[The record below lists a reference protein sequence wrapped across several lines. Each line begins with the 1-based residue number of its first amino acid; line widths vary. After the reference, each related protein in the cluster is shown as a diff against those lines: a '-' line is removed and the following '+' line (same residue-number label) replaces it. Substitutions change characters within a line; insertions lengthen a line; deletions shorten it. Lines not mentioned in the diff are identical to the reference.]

1 MTDYFFLIF
10 WFYFFPFVWLI
21 VFLKKTLFWIWLWQL
36 KEYHLGRFLDHFRTE
51 KGKKL
56 FLNWLF
62 FVKVFLFVTV
72 LIFLIK
78 IDDLI
83 ILYILKKYQTLI
95 RLVILYLG
103 YFPYFVLILFF
114 LETLKILADIAI
126 KRLKKPVLTEKTI
139 LLISLNFLLA
149 IAFLVYNLRDLP
161 FLTAFFGFPNMDLLF
176 DFSFWLLL
184 FDILAPFTISLT
196 VLFSQ
201 PFFVFFRNQTLI
213 GKARAKRE
221 KFKDL
226 IVIGITGSY
235 GKTSTKEFLAT
246 ILSEKYKVLKT
257 KEHQNSE
264 VGISQCILNDLRSEH
279 QIFVCEMG
287 AYNKGGIKFLCE
299 IAKPKIGIL
308 TGINEQHMATFG
320 SQENIIKTKFELI
333 ESLPEQGIAI
343 LNWDNKFIK
352 SKVKASASAKTSADR
367 EKSKFKVKSQKLC
380 STKEKV
386 DFWAEN
392 IMAGEDWIAFD
403 VLSKE
408 GEKGSLKLGLFGVQN
423 IENLLMAIACARE
436 LGMSFDEILRACE
449 KIESWQGGM
458 KLKRRVNGI
467 DIIDATYSANPKGV
481 LLHLD
486 YLKLW
491 RGKKIIVMPCLI
503 ELGRASREIHE
514 KIGKKI
520 GETCDLAIITT
531 KDRFK
536 EIKKG
541 AISAGANRENI
552 LFLENPKDIF
562 EKLKP
567 YCLPA
572 GVSTKAGGEGNVILL
587 ESRVP
592 KQLIEH
598 LTYLKRESPVRIGRD
613 GA

>member
-21 VFLKKTLFWIWLWQL
+21 VFVKKILFWIWLWQL
-36 KEYHLGRFLDHFRTE
+36 KEYHLSRFLDHFRTE

-56 FLNWLF
+56 FLNWLL
-62 FVKVFLFVTV
+62 FVKVFLFSTV

-83 ILYILKKYQTLI
+83 VLYILKKYQTLI

-114 LETLKILADIAI
+114 LEALKALADILI

-149 IAFLVYNLRDLP
+149 IAFLVYSLKNVP

-184 FDILAPFTISLT
+184 FDILAPFTISLV

-201 PFFVFFRNQTLI
+201 PFFVFFRNRTLI
-213 GKARAKRE
+213 EKARAKRE

-264 VGISQCILNDLRSEH
+264 VGISQCILNDLRPEH

-343 LNWDNKFIK
+343 LNWDNELIK
-352 SKVKASASAKTSADR
+352 SKVKSQSASWRTKL
-367 EKSKFKVKSQKLC
+367 KSQRLC
-380 STKEKV
+380 SVKEKV

-392 IMAGEDWIAFD
+392 IITEKDWIAFD

-408 GEKGSLKLGLFGVQN
+408 GERGSFKLGLFGVQN
-423 IENLLMAIACARE
+423 IENLLMAITCARE
-436 LGMSFDEILRACE
+436 LGMSFDEILKACE

-458 KLKRRVNGI
+458 KLKRGVNGI

-481 LLHLD
+481 VLHLD
-486 YLKLW
+486 YVKLW
-491 RGKKIIVMPCLI
+491 QGKKIIVMPCLI
-503 ELGRASREIHE
+503 ELGKASRKVHE

-520 GETCDLAIITT
+520 AETCDLAIITT
-531 KDRFK
+531 KDRLK

-541 AISAGANRENI
+541 AISTGANKESI
-552 LFLENPKDIF
+552 LFLENPRDIF

-567 YCLPA
+567 YCIQ
-572 GVSTKAGGEGNVILL
+572 GNVILL

-592 KQLIEH
+592 KQLIEY
-598 LTYLKRESPVRIGRD
+598 LTDLKRESPVRIGRD